1 MHKSI
6 ANCTRFLMLPKI
18 LISFYLEIIRSNFII
33 FILLNQIFDV
43 SKNIFLRRNHVGE
56 IYYLILLHQIFDASK
71 INLFLR
77 RNHLEEIYYKK
88 MKFKHSA
95 ERHVKKTKRPMIGR
109 NFLKKK
115 KKTSGLPKIWHLGRT
130 QNKRIKQTI
139 YYFVSCFSGCVLTS
153 KFPFRLC
160 NSCHHHH
167 CEWIVSLC
175 NLSKQLLQF
184 VDVLPDVKSKKL
196 GKITKIENE

>member
-33 FILLNQIFDV
+33 FILLN
-43 SKNIFLRRNHVGE
+43 
-56 IYYLILLHQIFDASK
+56 QIFDASK

-115 KKTSGLPKIWHLGRT
+115 KKTSGLPKI
-130 QNKRIKQTI
+130 
-139 YYFVSCFSGCVLTS
+139 
-153 KFPFRLC
+153 
-160 NSCHHHH
+160 
-167 CEWIVSLC
+167 
-175 NLSKQLLQF
+175 
-184 VDVLPDVKSKKL
+184 
-196 GKITKIENE
+196 